1 MKYVIFIFFAAS
13 IIGAITFWNDYVL
26 HRTETSVVQD
36 DQDAPSDPFL
46 ALEIAARAA
55 YVFDVQKGIVLYE
68 KNGELQF
75 PLASIAKVMSAL
87 VAREIA
93 PDAIVTITGENL
105 AAEGDSGLLKEERW
119 RISDLIDFTLMTSSN
134 DGARALASI
143 GAIGT
148 GGGAKPEHLF
158 VDYMNE
164 KARALGMA
172 QTFFLNETG
181 LDEEVGI
188 SGAYGSAKDVATL
201 FEYIIHVEPNL
212 FSATTM
218 ESARISSFDAS
229 HAATNT
235 NVIAA
240 RIPGLIASKTGFTD
254 LAGGNLAIAF
264 EAGPLHPVIVIVLG
278 STEEGRFADVET
290 LVHAAVTAINMEK

>member
-1 MKYVIFIFFAAS
+1 M
-13 IIGAITFWNDYVL
+13 
-26 HRTETSVVQD
+26 
-36 DQDAPSDPFL
+36 
-46 ALEIAARAA
+46 
-55 YVFDVQKGIVLYE
+55 
-68 KNGELQF
+68 
-75 PLASIAKVMSAL
+75 
-87 VAREIA
+87 
-93 PDAIVTITGENL
+93 
-105 AAEGDSGLLKEERW
+105 
-119 RISDLIDFTLMTSSN
+119 
-134 DGARALASI
+134 
-143 GAIGT
+143 
-148 GGGAKPEHLF
+148 
-158 VDYMNE
+158 
-164 KARALGMA
+164 
-172 QTFFLNETG
+172 NETG

-264 EAGPLHPVIVIVLG
+264 EAGPLHPVIVIVFG